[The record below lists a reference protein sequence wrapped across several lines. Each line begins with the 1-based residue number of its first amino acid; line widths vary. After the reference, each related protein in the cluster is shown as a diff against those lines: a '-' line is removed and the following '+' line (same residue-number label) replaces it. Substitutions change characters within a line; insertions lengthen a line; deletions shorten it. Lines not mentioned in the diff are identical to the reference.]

1 MPLSARSLLLAGLFH
16 GLSAGH
22 VHAQLSALETEHL
35 RLVYFS
41 KGHEYLVPHV
51 ARCFEVALDFHSR
64 LFDYTPS
71 EPVTV
76 LIQDFGDFGNG
87 GATGVPRN
95 LISVGIS
102 PFHYSYETMPAVERM
117 SWMMNHEL
125 AHIVTMDK
133 PSSTAKFFRS
143 LFGGKIAPIPEA
155 PLSLLYGYLTSPRLY
170 APSWFFEGQAV
181 FMETWMNGGL
191 GRALGAYDEMMFRTM
206 VRDSAH
212 FYDIVGLEAEGTKA
226 DFQVGANSYLYGT
239 RFMSYLALQYGPEK
253 VVAWNNHDRESK
265 NHFAARFRQ
274 VFGAPLDEE
283 WARWI
288 AWEQEWQ
295 RENLDLIRMNPVTP
309 YRKITR
315 TLLGSVSRPFVDRER
330 NVLYAAVNYPGQVAH
345 LAAIDL
351 ATGTK
356 RRLHDVRGGT
366 LFYVTSLAHDPST
379 ETLFFSTD
387 NNKWRD
393 LNAYDLKTGRT
404 TMLLKDC
411 RTGDFVF
418 NPSDRS
424 LWGVRHYN
432 GISSLVRIPAPYTE
446 WNLVSAWPYGKDI
459 FDLDISP
466 DGTMLTAALAELD
479 GTQKLIA
486 MNIADLLAG
495 KTSYDILYDF
505 DISTPANFVF
515 SPDGKHLFGSSYYSG
530 VSNIVRYDFETK
542 EMHWLTNCET
552 GLFRPTPVS
561 PDSILAFLYT
571 GQGFVPVMIGTTPV
585 ENVGAIRYLGNEIA
599 KRHPVV
605 RSWHVRRPS
614 AANVNLDSLVAYRGE
629 YKTHIS
635 LVSAYPVVEGYKN
648 FAAYGMRFSFADP
661 IYSHM
666 IDLTASYT
674 PNTVLPSNERIH
686 AVLNYRL
693 WEWKLTAAMNG
704 ADFYDLFGPTKTS
717 RKGYSLSLQYKDYA
731 IFDEPETM
739 DYRFTVGG
747 YWGLE
752 RLPEFQ
758 NIVAS
763 FDRFWSF
770 DARINY
776 QNLSKSLGA
785 VEHEKGL
792 EWRAATHANMVLGE
806 AYPRMSTN
814 LGYGFLLPID
824 HSSLW
829 LRTAGGISFGRRDNP
844 FANFYFG
851 GFGNNWVDVG
861 EIWRYREDQS
871 FPGFAINQIGGINYL
886 KGMLEWNLPPIRFRH
901 LGFQTLYSNWM
912 RLSLFT
918 AAIGT
923 NVDKISRGTAIS
935 AGAQLDVR
943 LVLFSS
949 FESTFSLGYARAAEK
964 NQRSSDEFMVSL
976 KILQ

>member
-1 MPLSARSLLLAGLFH
+1 MPLSARSLVLAGLFF

-22 VHAQLSALETEHL
+22 LRAQLSALETEHL

-51 ARCFEVALDFHSR
+51 ARCFEIALDFHSR
-64 LFDYTPS
+64 LFEYTPS

-133 PSSTAKFFRS
+133 PSSSARFFRS

-206 VRDSAH
+206 VRDSAL

-253 VVAWNNHDRESK
+253 VVAWNNHDRESM
-265 NHFAARFRQ
+265 NHFAARFQQ

-288 AWEQEWQ
+288 VWEQEWQ
-295 RENLDLIRMNPVTP
+295 RENLTLIRTHPITP
-309 YRKITR
+309 YRRITQ
-315 TLLGSVSRPFVDRER
+315 TLLGSVSRPFVDRKR

-351 ATGTK
+351 ATGAK

-411 RTGDFVF
+411 RTGDFVV
-418 NPSDRS
+418 NPSDQS

-446 WNLVSAWPYGKDI
+446 WNLVYAWPYGKDI

-486 MNIADLLAG
+486 MNTADLLAG

-571 GQGFVPVMIGTTPV
+571 GQGFVPVMIGNTSV
-585 ENVGAIRYLGNEIA
+585 ESVSAIRYLGNEIA

-614 AANVNLDSLVAYRGE
+614 AANVNLDSLITYRGE

-648 FAAYGMRFSFADP
+648 FAGYGMRLSFADP
-661 IYSHM
+661 LYSHM

-674 PNTVLPSNERIH
+674 PNAVLPSNERVH
-686 AVLNYRL
+686 AVLTYRL
-693 WEWKLTAAMNG
+693 WEWKMTATMNG

-785 VEHEKGL
+785 VEYEKGL
-792 EWRAATHANMVLGE
+792 EWRAATHANIVLRE
-806 AYPRMSTN
+806 VYPRVSTN
-814 LGYGFLLPID
+814 LGYGFLLPMN

-829 LRTAGGISFGRRDNP
+829 LRTAGGISFGQRDNP

-861 EIWRYREDQS
+861 EIWRYREDHS
-871 FPGFAINQIGGINYL
+871 FPGLAINQIGGINYL

-923 NVDKISRGTAIS
+923 NVDKISRSTAIS
-935 AGAQLDVR
+935 AGAQLDFR

-964 NQRSSDEFMVSL
+964 NQRWSDEFMVSL